1 MSLLPGK
8 AVCAISSATDRTRQ
22 RRRVYNTMKDDKW
35 IDISLTLKSNML
47 HWPGDPPVSI
57 ERVREMDKDDTV
69 NLSKITMGSHSG
81 THVDAPVHFIKGA
94 KGVDRLLFDT
104 LIGPARIIEIAD
116 TDTIKEKEL
125 AGHRIKKGERILLR
139 TRNSIE
145 KILYRDTFSEDFV
158 YMEKGAAEF
167 LVSRSIK
174 TLGVDYLSVGG
185 YKKNGP
191 DVHRTLLSAGILVIE
206 GLDLTGVLPGNY
218 DMICLPMKI
227 LDSDGAPARVILNA
241 TKIFGKDK

>member
-1 MSLLPGK
+1 MN
-8 AVCAISSATDRTRQ
+8 D
-22 RRRVYNTMKDDKW
+22 NKW
-35 IDISLTLKSNML
+35 IDISLTLRSNMV
-47 HWPGDPPVSI
+47 HWPGDPPFSI
-57 ERVREMDKDDTV
+57 EHVREMDRDDTV

-94 KGVDRLLFDT
+94 KGVDRLLFDS

-116 TDTIKEKEL
+116 ADTMREEDL
-125 AGHRIKKGERILLR
+125 TGYGIKKGERIILR
-139 TRNSIE
+139 TRNSIK
-145 KILYRDTFSEDFV
+145 KILYRDAFTEDFV
-158 YMEKGAAEF
+158 YLEKSAAEF
-167 LVSRSIK
+167 LVSSGIK

-191 DVHRTLLSAGILVIE
+191 DVHRLLLGAGILIIE
-206 GLDLTGVLPGNY
+206 GLDLSETPPGLY

-227 LDSDGAPARVILNA
+227 LDSDGAPARVILKT